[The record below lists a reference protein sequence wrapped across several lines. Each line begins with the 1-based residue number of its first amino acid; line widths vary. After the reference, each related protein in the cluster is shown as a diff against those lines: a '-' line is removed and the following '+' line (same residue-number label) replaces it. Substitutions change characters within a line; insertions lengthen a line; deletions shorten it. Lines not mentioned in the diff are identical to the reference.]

1 VQGHRSQLVAA
12 LLASVVLAVVVW
24 AAVASAMA
32 ADAAAVGVVAAASRG
47 DDVELSS
54 RFGRSVT
61 PAETRDLAAEVP
73 TGLSDPCC
81 FGVTR
86 WGVESPLHVTA
97 EVATTD
103 APGGPVGVVMVWDW
117 GMLDWRVIS
126 VVNLSGGNASRAH
139 LTSASS

>member
-1 VQGHRSQLVAA
+1 MRNHRSQLIAL
-12 LLASVVLAVVVW
+12 LLASVVLAGVVW
-24 AAVASAMA
+24 AAVACAMA

-61 PAETRDLAAEVP
+61 SAETRDLTEEVP
-73 TGLSDPCC
+73 AGLSDPHC

-86 WGVESPLHVTA
+86 WGVDLPFNVTA
-97 EVATTD
+97 EVATAD
-103 APGGPVGVVMVWDW
+103 APGGPVGVVMAWDW

-126 VVNLSGGNASRAH
+126 VARISEGSASRAH